1 MNEFLIGL
9 RDWITAIHV
18 IAVIAWMG
26 GMLYLPRLYVYHT
39 QVEPGSA
46 QSELFKVMERR
57 LLRAII
63 NPAMAVAFVFGII
76 LLGGPGVI
84 EWGVGW
90 IWVKLAA
97 VLGMGAVH
105 GFYARWRRDFAADLN
120 KRSERF
126 YRAWN
131 EVPTVLMIVIV
142 IMVIVRPF

>member
-1 MNEFLIGL
+1 
-9 RDWITAIHV
+9 
-18 IAVIAWMG
+18 
-26 GMLYLPRLYVYHT
+26 MLDLPRRYGGRSEGGPGWAQAGL
-39 QVEPGSA
+39 VE
-46 QSELFKVMERR
+46 VMERR
-57 LLRAII
+57 LRRAII
-63 NPAMAVAFVFGII
+63 NPAMAVAFVCGII
-76 LLGGPGVI
+76 RWAGPGVI

>member
-1 MNEFLIGL
+1 MNEFLLDI
-9 RDWITAIHV
+9 RDWVKAIHV

-39 QVEPGSA
+39 QVEAGSA

-76 LLGGPGVI
+76 LLASPGVI
-84 EWGVGW
+84 DWGEGW
-90 IWVKLAA
+90 IWVKLASA
-97 VLGMGAVH
+97 LGMGAVH
-105 GFYARWRRDFAADLN
+105 GFYARWRRDFGADLN
-120 KRSERF
+120 KHSERF

-142 IMVIVRPF
+142 VMVVVRPF

>member
-1 MNEFLIGL
+1 MGDFLIDVSL
-9 RDWITAIHV
+9 WVKAIHV
-18 IAVIAWMG
+18 IAVIAWMS

-39 QVEPGSA
+39 EVAPGSP

-63 NPAMAVAFVFGII
+63 NPAMVVAVVFGII
-76 LLGGPGVI
+76 LLGTPDLI
-84 EWGVGW
+84 DWGAGW
-90 IWVKLAA
+90 IWVKLVF

-105 GFYARWRRDFAADLN
+105 GNYSRWRRDFEADRN
-120 KRSERF
+120 QRSGRF

-131 EVPTVLMIVIV
+131 EVPTVLLIVIV

>member
-76 LLGGPGVI
+76 LLAGPGVI

-97 VLGMGAVH
+97 VLGMAAVH

-120 KRSERF
+120 KRS
-126 YRAWN
+126 
-131 EVPTVLMIVIV
+131 
-142 IMVIVRPF
+142 